1 MPWTPK
7 QQAETERILADFE
20 RSYDGAYDEYVTA
33 LQSGAGA
40 VAAKGKAESI
50 ISSWWSK
57 VQDLQ
62 AQSDLMSSQQNSLD
76 TLGQLATQI
85 TEERTALKELRS
97 EANTR
102 GYQSDSVNPKITGSP
117 YTNILGLRR
126 SFRETTRMAI
136 LVMSIIFGVIALA
149 LLAVV
154 VFKVASPMIS
164 VGGGGRST
172 VSASHKG
179 NGRLS

>member
-7 QQAETERILADFE
+7 QQAETERILAEFE
-20 RSYDGAYDEYVTA
+20 RSYDGAYEDYVTA
-33 LQSGAGA
+33 LKSGGGA

-102 GYQSDSVNPKITGSP
+102 GYQADSVNPKITGSP

-136 LVMSIIFGVIALA
+136 LVMSIIFGVLALV

-154 VFKVASPMIS
+154 VFKVATPLIK
-164 VGGGGRST
+164 VGGARST
-172 VSASHKG
+172 VPSSSKG